1 MCTFFFRLYE
11 ANLSGPLPGVQCQCS
26 RFISLLSGRIL
37 KSKRWGNTY
46 TQVWYW
52 LSNYWS
58 THTVQD
64 QGLFQRAISRTS
76 SHCPRASNSLH
87 YCRTSYLVRIY
98 AENRP
103 SDDFFFYQAWM
114 SCSSCLFNIT
124 INEHWAGYS
133 YAFSGKLLIWRSLL
147 SLRAP
152 SLT

>member
-103 SDDFFFYQAWM
+103 SDDFFFIKLECHAARACSTSPSMSIGQAIHMHLVVNFWFGD
-114 SCSSCLFNIT
+114 LFSHL
-124 INEHWAGYS
+124 E
-133 YAFSGKLLIWRSLL
+133 
-147 SLRAP
+147 LRV
-152 SLT
+152 